1 MYNRWLD
8 TTAPSDILYPAFCC
22 YFLNV
27 LYWLLTRITGV
38 GCSSAPHTTDT
49 FTDSVDTFT
58 APPPF
63 SPLCSPPWSVA
74 WWAED
79 DESGKRFSNQVAG
92 SQEEWASLTHTP
104 QLLWVNPTS
113 CTLGHCHDS
122 CSLAW
127 LITKHSSYV
136 GYYQSGG
143 CRWHLFDLG
152 SLSWQLRSRLGSRSP
167 LLCSGNV
174 DSGAVWGNIP
184 ISQVY
189 GWKFGPN
196 FGRGLIWVVSFG
208 LIWAVWWRWW
218 RRRGRCRHSCGHSP
232 PPYTSSRVTLPAWH
246 PEVWLSIESSTE
258 SVWNQPI

>member
-1 MYNRWLD
+1 M
-8 TTAPSDILYPAFCC
+8 
-22 YFLNV
+22 
-27 LYWLLTRITGV
+27 
-38 GCSSAPHTTDT
+38 
-49 FTDSVDTFT
+49 
-58 APPPF
+58 
-63 SPLCSPPWSVA
+63 
-74 WWAED
+74 
-79 DESGKRFSNQVAG
+79 
-92 SQEEWASLTHTP
+92 EWASLTHSSYESTQSRP
-104 QLLWVNPTS
+104 AAFWGFAMTHLLWRRRFM
-113 CTLGHCHDS
+113 
-122 CSLAW
+122 W

-143 CRWHLFDLG
+143 CRWHLHRLFDLG